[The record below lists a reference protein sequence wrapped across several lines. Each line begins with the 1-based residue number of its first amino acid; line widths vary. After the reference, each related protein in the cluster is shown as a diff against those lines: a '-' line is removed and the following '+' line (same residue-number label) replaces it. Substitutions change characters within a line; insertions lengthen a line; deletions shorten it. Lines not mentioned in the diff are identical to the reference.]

1 MSDNTV
7 VTENT
12 VTNIVEVVTA
22 GPAGPAGP
30 TGPQGPKGDTGNTG
44 PIGPQGI
51 QGPQGV
57 KGDTGNTGPQGPVGP
72 KGDTGDTGPMGP
84 QGIQGI
90 QGPQGDT
97 GPVGPQGPQGIQG
110 DVGPAGPVGPQGPQ
124 GLTGPQGPQGIQG
137 PQGEQGAGLVIL
149 GTLTDPSE
157 LPATGSA
164 GDAYLIDGN
173 LWTWVDTAWVDVGS
187 IQGPAGPTGPQGP
200 AGPQGIEGPQ
210 GPKGDTGDTGPAGP
224 QGIQGETGPQGPQGI
239 QGLTGAQGPQGETGP
254 AGPTGP
260 MGPQGPQGIQ
270 GDTGATGP
278 AGPGVAIGGTT
289 GQVLRK
295 ASATD
300 YDTAWATLATVAT
313 SGAYSD
319 LTGAPTIPD
328 ATSDLTNDSGFITTA
343 GARSAISATG
353 SLSYDSATGVVSYTA
368 PTAVSA
374 FTNDAGYLTS
384 FTETDPV
391 FTASPAAGITGT
403 NITNWNT
410 AYGWGDHGAAGYLSS
425 ATAASTYQTIA
436 GMGDYLTTAAATS
449 AYQPLDGD
457 LTAIS
462 ALAGTNGLL
471 RKTGANAWSIDTAE
485 YLTSFTETD
494 PVFAASAAAGITSTN
509 ITNWNTAY
517 GWGNHA
523 SAGYLTGITSG
534 QVTTALGFTPENAA
548 NKGVAGGYASLDGS
562 GLVPSTQL
570 PSYVDDVL
578 EYADTAAFP
587 ATGESGKIYV
597 AVDTSKTY
605 RWSGS
610 TYVEISA
617 SPGTTDALTEGSTN
631 LYFTTARARASI
643 SATGSLS
650 YNSTTGV
657 VSYTAPTAVSAFTND
672 AGYLTSFTETDPVF
686 TASAAA
692 GITGTNI
699 SNWNTAYGWGNHASA
714 GYLTS
719 FTETDPTVPSHVKS
733 ITTTNITN
741 WDTAY
746 GWGNHA
752 SAGYLTGITGAQ
764 VTTALG
770 YTPYDAANP
779 SGYTSNT
786 GTVTSVSGTGTVSG
800 LTLTG
805 TVTGSGSLTLGG
817 TLSLT
822 SGDVTTAL
830 GFTPANAAGQAFTG
844 NISTSGTLA
853 VTGATTLTGTLT
865 ANATNTFIGPN
876 SGTADTNIYL
886 DSTSVYN
893 NLFFRNAGTTY
904 GSFIGQTGVG
914 LFHNFGQHIFRNA
927 AGSTEYGRFD
937 TNGRLGLG
945 QASPATKLDLSGAF
959 ANNVTTVSASAVD
972 CSAGNYFI
980 KTATGALTWTVTNV
994 PASRAYSFILELT
1007 NGGTGTQTWFSG
1019 IKWPGGTAPT
1029 LTTSGVDVLGFI
1041 TDDGGTTWRGVQL
1054 MKDSK

>member
-173 LWTWVDTAWVDVGS
+173 LWTWVDTAWVDVGN

-210 GPKGDTGDTGPAGP
+210 GPKGD
-224 QGIQGETGPQGPQGI
+224 
-239 QGLTGAQGPQGETGP
+239 
-254 AGPTGP
+254 
-260 MGPQGPQGIQ
+260 
-270 GDTGATGP
+270 
-278 AGPGVAIGGTT
+278 
-289 GQVLRK
+289 
-295 ASATD
+295 
-300 YDTAWATLATVAT
+300 
-313 SGAYSD
+313 
-319 LTGAPTIPD
+319 
-328 ATSDLTNDSGFITTA
+328 
-343 GARSAISATG
+343 
-353 SLSYDSATGVVSYTA
+353 
-368 PTAVSA
+368 
-374 FTNDAGYLTS
+374 
-384 FTETDPV
+384 
-391 FTASPAAGITGT
+391 
-403 NITNWNT
+403 
-410 AYGWGDHGAAGYLSS
+410 
-425 ATAASTYQTIA
+425 
-436 GMGDYLTTAAATS
+436 
-449 AYQPLDGD
+449 
-457 LTAIS
+457 
-462 ALAGTNGLL
+462 
-471 RKTGANAWSIDTAE
+471 
-485 YLTSFTETD
+485 
-494 PVFAASAAAGITSTN
+494 
-509 ITNWNTAY
+509 
-517 GWGNHA
+517 
-523 SAGYLTGITSG
+523 TGITSG

-752 SAGYLTGITGAQ
+752 SAGYLTGITGTQ

-830 GFTPANAAGQAFTG
+830 GYTPASTASPTFTG
-844 NISTSGTLA
+844 TVTTATVDLLGSVRSNI
-853 VTGATTLTGTLT
+853 
-865 ANATNTFIGPN
+865 
-876 SGTADTNIYL
+876 
-886 DSTSVYN
+886 
-893 NLFFRNAGTTY
+893 
-904 GSFIGQTGVG
+904 
-914 LFHNFGQHIFRNA
+914 
-927 AGSTEYGRFD
+927 
-937 TNGRLGLG
+937 
-945 QASPATKLDLSGAF
+945 
-959 ANNVTTVSASAVD
+959 TTVSASAVD